1 MLSSVGDYENINQWL
16 RALLAAVYCK
26 FSFETSEIDADKSLE
41 LLGRECPPKRLSLKE
56 FC

>member
-1 MLSSVGDYENINQWL
+1 VGDYENINQWL